1 MDSRASF
8 ASHYSC
14 TVNNNC
20 IKEMKRQLTAP
31 TRRAAALQIP
41 DFLYDTYK
49 KEYGIF
55 IGNVHMTSSKKASMI
70 QLILICVVNVSPW
83 NHVGKN
89 FVLGSIIGL

>member
-14 TVNNNC
+14 TVNNTC

-31 TRRAAALQIP
+31 TRRAALQIP

-49 KEYGIF
+49 NEYGIF

-83 NHVGKN
+83 NHVGRN